1 MIKIMSH
8 SFLFF
13 LHCIV
18 TVLKRITASLLIGIY
33 FLSGTVTSE
42 LLKLPVLAD
51 HYYDHKD
58 EQSGTNLLS
67 FIIDHYSKED
77 GTDKDAAEDCKLP
90 FKSPESFI
98 GFTAVYMPPPFTFH
112 QIEKPVAVNTTIFFI
127 QDDAFISSQYLAA
140 IWQPPR
146 HC

>member
-1 MIKIMSH
+1 MGN

-13 LHCIV
+13 LHCNV
-18 TVLKRITASLLIGIY
+18 TVIKKITAGLLIGIY

-42 LLKLPVLAD
+42 LLKLPVLAN
-51 HYYDHKD
+51 HYYDHKE

-77 GTDKDAAEDCKLP
+77 GTDKDAAEDSKLP
-90 FKSPESFI
+90 FKSPESFT
-98 GFTAVYMPPPFTFH
+98 GFSAVYMPPPVTFQ
-112 QIEKPVAVNTTIFFI
+112 QIHKPVAVNTTIFFI
-127 QDDAFISSQYLAA
+127 QDDAFISSHYLAA

>member
-1 MIKIMSH
+1 MPAIKKIAAA
-8 SFLFF
+8 F
-13 LHCIV
+13 
-18 TVLKRITASLLIGIY
+18 LIGIY

-51 HYYDHKD
+51 HFYDHKE
-58 EQSGTNLLS
+58 EQAGTSLLS

-77 GTDKDAAEDCKLP
+77 GTDKDAAEDSRLP
-90 FKSPESFI
+90 FKSPESFT
-98 GFTAVYMPPPFTFH
+98 GFASVYMPPQGIVH
-112 QIEKPVAVNTTIFFI
+112 QFEKPLAADNTIFFI
-127 QDDAFISSQYLAA
+127 HNDAFLSSQYLAA

>member
-1 MIKIMSH
+1 MTVIK
-8 SFLFF
+8 
-13 LHCIV
+13 
-18 TVLKRITASLLIGIY
+18 KITAGLLIGIY

-51 HYYDHKD
+51 HYYDHKE
-58 EQSGTNLLS
+58 EQSGTSLLS

-77 GTDKDAAEDCKLP
+77 GTDKDAAEDSKLP

-98 GFTAVYMPPPFTFH
+98 GFAAVYMPPPVIM
-112 QIEKPVAVNTTIFFI
+112 QQVEKPVALSNTIFFI
-127 QDDAFISSQYLAA
+127 QNDAFISAQYLAA